1 MATPILRSSPLPMHQ
16 PSPGPAPLGRTLPVN
31 APAPPSYPLVAGH
44 IATALAWFLLGSVLL
59 VPLAGQLATGNF
71 LDPRVLALTHIF
83 TLGWLV
89 TVITGVLYQIVPAL
103 MGAATRSN
111 RVAWWSYGF
120 HLLGTCILVH
130 GLWTGW
136 RSMLGL
142 GYLLLFAGVYGHAW
156 NILPARKKANRNKEV
171 GIAISYAHIGLG
183 NAMAVAGARIGD
195 AFGWWTTPRL
205 PLLASHFT
213 FALVGFGTITAMG
226 VGSRM
231 LPMFLGAIEQRD
243 DIVRGLRR
251 ALASGT
257 VLFALGAMG
266 GWSWLAWAGALA
278 IAGGIAFFA
287 GHMLRWYGRRST
299 RRLDPTTS
307 LALAAL
313 LWLVAGTG
321 FGLAAVALGLRVPGF
336 ITGFVVT
343 MLLGWLSGLTIAV
356 SFRILATL
364 TWHYRFA
371 RQQGKPGTP
380 QLADLVHPPL
390 AWAAGAGHTLGM
402 VLLVASLFLGNR
414 ALATAGAAVF
424 LAGLLAAGAYHVRLF
439 LVRPAA

>member
-1 MATPILRSSPLPMHQ
+1 MATPILRTSPLPMHQ
-16 PSPGPAPLGRTLPVN
+16 PSPGPGPLGRTLPVN

-59 VPLAGQLATGNF
+59 VPLAGQLATGTF
-71 LDPRVLALTHIF
+71 LDPRVLALTHVF

-171 GIAISYAHIGLG
+171 GLAISYAHIGLG

-257 VLFALGAMG
+257 VLFAIGAMG
-266 GWSWLAWAGALA
+266 GWSWLAWAGALTM
-278 IAGGIAFFA
+278 AGGIAFFA
-287 GHMLRWYGRRST
+287 ATCS
-299 RRLDPTTS
+299 
-307 LALAAL
+307 
-313 LWLVAGTG
+313 
-321 FGLAAVALGLRVPGF
+321 
-336 ITGFVVT
+336 
-343 MLLGWLSGLTIAV
+343 SG
-356 SFRILATL
+356 
-364 TWHYRFA
+364 
-371 RQQGKPGTP
+371 
-380 QLADLVHPPL
+380 
-390 AWAAGAGHTLGM
+390 M
-402 VLLVASLFLGNR
+402 
-414 ALATAGAAVF
+414 GAA
-424 LAGLLAAGAYHVRLF
+424 APGGSIPPR
-439 LVRPAA
+439 RWRSRRCSGW